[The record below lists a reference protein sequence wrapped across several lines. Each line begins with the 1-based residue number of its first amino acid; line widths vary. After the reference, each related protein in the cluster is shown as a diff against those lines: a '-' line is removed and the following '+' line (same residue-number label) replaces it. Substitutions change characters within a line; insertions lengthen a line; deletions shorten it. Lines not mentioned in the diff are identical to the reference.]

1 MADTIK
7 LEVVTP
13 ERVVVSD
20 TAEYIEMPGS
30 TGYIG
35 VLPAHAPLL
44 TELAPGEINYRTGGQ
59 VKRLAVGWGLAEVLP
74 EKVTVLANVAERA
87 EEIDVARAQAAKARA
102 EEALRTATPGVNL
115 EETETALQR
124 ANARLQVAGKK

>member
-13 ERVVVSD
+13 ERVVVSEP
-20 TAEYIEMPGS
+20 AEYIEMPGS
-30 TGYIG
+30 TGYLG

-74 EKVTVLANVAERA
+74 ERVTVLARVAERA
-87 EEIDVARAQAAKARA
+87 EEIDVARAEAAKIRA
-102 EEALRTATPGVNL
+102 EEALRTATPGADM
-115 EETETALQR
+115 EETETALRR